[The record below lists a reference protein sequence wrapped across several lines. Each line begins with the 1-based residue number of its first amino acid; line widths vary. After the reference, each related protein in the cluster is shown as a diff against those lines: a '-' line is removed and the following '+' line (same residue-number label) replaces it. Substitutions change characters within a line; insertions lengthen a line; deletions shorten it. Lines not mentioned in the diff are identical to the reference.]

1 MSNMDASDIE
11 KVQLIGD
18 TVCEGCGFGEDCG
31 VDPEE
36 CPQIQ
41 AAIEILNR

>member
-18 TVCEGCGFGEDCG
+18 TVCEDCG